1 MQSSTNN
8 FKSRDLISAFT
19 FKVNNMMKTID
30 TKKVK
35 PNTNFIGQNVV
46 YFETT
51 DSTNTVA
58 KQNDYKDGTVV
69 IAESQTAGKGRM
81 GRTWESEQN
90 TGIYMSIVL
99 MPDIPSHR
107 IPMLTLVSGICV
119 CRVLT
124 KMCDVPFKIKWPN
137 DIVAEGKKVCG
148 ILTEGVISPNKNKA
162 VVGIGINVANKSF
175 GDELS
180 DKASSIYMLTG
191 KVLERECIIN
201 NLLEELEKTYTDFIE
216 GKPFIS
222 DYEKLCI
229 NINRKVTFV
238 KDGEETSGIA
248 VNVAENGELVIKKED
263 GTTLNIN
270 SGEVS
275 VRGIYGYY

>member
-1 MQSSTNN
+1 MYNT
-8 FKSRDLISAFT
+8 DIS
-19 FKVNNMMKTID
+19 KI
-30 TKKVK
+30 K
-35 PNTNFIGQNVV
+35 PNTNLIGQNVV
-46 YFETT
+46 YFEAI

-58 KQNDYKDGTVV
+58 KQNYYKDGTVI

-81 GRTWESEQN
+81 GRVWESEHN

-99 MPDIPSHR
+99 MPDISADR
-107 IPMLTLVSGICV
+107 ISLLTLAAGICV

-124 KMCDVPFKIKWPN
+124 EMCNIPFKIKWPN
-137 DIVAEGKKVCG
+137 DIVADGKKVCG
-148 ILTEGVISPNKNKA
+148 ILTEGVISETQNKA
-162 VVGIGINVANKSF
+162 VVGIGINVTNKNF
-175 GDELS
+175 GDELCN
-180 DKASSIYMLTG
+180 KASSIYMLTG
-191 KVLERECIIN
+191 KVLERESIIN
-201 NLLEELEKTYTDFIE
+201 NLLEEFEKTYTDFIE

-229 NINRKVTFV
+229 NINRQVTFV
-238 KDGEETSGIA
+238 KDGEEINGIA

>member
-1 MQSSTNN
+1 
-8 FKSRDLISAFT
+8 
-19 FKVNNMMKTID
+19 MKTSID

-58 KQNDYKDGTVV
+58 KQSDYKDGTVV

-81 GRTWESEQN
+81 GRIWESEQN

-99 MPDIPSHR
+99 MPDIPSHH

-175 GDELS
+175 GDDLS

-191 KVLERECIIN
+191 KVLERESIIN
-201 NLLEELEKTYTDFIE
+201 NLLEEFEKTYTDFIE

-229 NINRKVTFV
+229 NINRQVTFV
-238 KDGEETSGIA
+238 KDGEEINGIA

>member
-1 MQSSTNN
+1 MEE
-8 FKSRDLISAFT
+8 
-19 FKVNNMMKTID
+19 V
-30 TKKVK
+30 
-35 PNTNFIGQNVV
+35 
-46 YFETT
+46 
-51 DSTNTVA
+51 DSTNKYA
-58 KQNDYKDGTVV
+58 KEHFAELNDFTIIYTDN
-69 IAESQTAGKGRM
+69 QTAGRGRLE
-81 GRTWESEQN
+81 RKWQN
-90 TGIYMSIVL
+90 TGADNIYASILIKPNCEISNVFSNLTQYLCLVL
-99 MPDIPSHR
+99 AETFEEYGVNPQ
-107 IPMLTLVSGICV
+107 
-119 CRVLT
+119 
-124 KMCDVPFKIKWPN
+124 IKWPN
-137 DIVAEGKKVCG
+137 DIVADGKKVCG

-191 KVLERECIIN
+191 KVFERESIIN
-201 NLLEELEKTYTDFIE
+201 NLLEEFEKTYTDFIE
-216 GKPFIS
+216 GKTFIS

-229 NINRKVTFV
+229 NINRQVTFV
-238 KDGEETSGIA
+238 KEGEETSGIA

>member
-1 MQSSTNN
+1 
-8 FKSRDLISAFT
+8 
-19 FKVNNMMKTID
+19 MKTSID

-58 KQNDYKDGTVV
+58 KQSDYKDGTVV

-81 GRTWESEQN
+81 GRIWESEQN

-99 MPDIPSHR
+99 MPDILPER
-107 IPMLTLVSGICV
+107 IPMLTLVAGISV
-119 CRVLT
+119 CNVLT

-137 DIVAEGKKVCG
+137 DIVANGKKVCG
-148 ILTEGVISPNKNKA
+148 ILTEGVISASKTKA
-162 VVGIGINVANKSF
+162 VVGIGINVGNKSF
-175 GDELS
+175 GDELAN
-180 DKASSIYMLTG
+180 KASSIYMLTN
-191 KVLERECIIN
+191 KNFEREDIIN
-201 NLLEELEKTYTDFIE
+201 ALLEEFEKAYNNYLE
-216 GKPFIS
+216 GKPFIK

-229 NINRKVTFV
+229 NINRQVTFV
-238 KDGEETSGIA
+238 KDGEQ
-248 VNVAENGELVIKKED
+248 VNGTAISVADTGDLVIKKED